1 MAIAA
6 IAGCC
11 SLIVIPLLA
20 VFVATGLVKV
30 FYAAGKFVP
39 AYVPTAG
46 DKALTVPNGQMREFL
61 QKAGLKGGA
70 EPRGPLNGVYML
82 LGSRYDIS
90 YGFVLPHP
98 DMT

>member
-1 MAIAA
+1 M
-6 IAGCC
+6 
-11 SLIVIPLLA
+11 
-20 VFVATGLVKV
+20 